1 MKSNSC
7 KIQNKKVDKMEFIK
21 AIILGIIEGITEW
34 LPISS
39 TGHLILADEFIK
51 LKQSTE
57 FMNMFN
63 VVIQLGAILAVV
75 VIYFKKLNPFD
86 ASKTPR
92 ETQLTW
98 QLWLKVIIACIPAV
112 IIGLPL
118 DNWLDANFH
127 KFVPIALML
136 IIYGFAFIYV
146 EKWAKTRPDTLTDLD
161 RMSYRFAFYI
171 GLIQVLSLMP
181 GTSRSGVTILG
192 AIILGASRFVATEF
206 TFFLGI
212 PVMFGASL
220 LKVVK
225 FMLSGGGFSLSQFAI
240 LMVAS
245 VTAFLVSIV
254 VIKFLM
260 DYIKKHDFTFFGKY
274 RIVLGV
280 ILLVYAGISAVF
292 GG

>member
-1 MKSNSC
+1 
-7 KIQNKKVDKMEFIK
+7 MEFIK

-86 ASKTPR
+86 LSKTPR

-118 DNWLDANFH
+118 DDWLDAHFH
-127 KFVPIALML
+127 KFVPIAFML

-146 EKWAKTRPDTLTDLD
+146 EKWAKTRPDTLTNLD

-220 LKVVK
+220 LKIVK
-225 FMLSGGGFSLSQFAI
+225 FMFSGVGFSLSQFAI

-274 RIVLGV
+274 RIVLGA

>member
-1 MKSNSC
+1 
-7 KIQNKKVDKMEFIK
+7 MEFIK

-86 ASKTPR
+86 LSKTPR

-118 DNWLDANFH
+118 DDWLDAHFH
-127 KFVPIALML
+127 KFVPIAFML

-146 EKWAKTRPDTLTDLD
+146 EKWAKTRPDTLTNLD

-220 LKVVK
+220 LKIVK
-225 FMLSGGGFSLSQFAI
+225 FMFSGVGFSLSQFAI

-245 VTAFLVSIV
+245 VTAFMVSIV

-274 RIVLGV
+274 RIVLGA

>member
-206 TFFLGI
+206 TFSLGI

-220 LKVVK
+220 LKIVK
-225 FMLSGGGFSLSQFAI
+225 FMFSGVGFSFSQFAI

-274 RIVLGV
+274 RIVLGA
-280 ILLVYAGISAVF
+280 ILLVYAGISAMF
-292 GG
+292 G

>member
-7 KIQNKKVDKMEFIK
+7 KIQNKKVEQMEFIK

-86 ASKTPR
+86 GSKTPR

-98 QLWLKVIIACIPAV
+98 QLWLKVIIACIPAM
-112 IIGLPL
+112 IFGLPL

-127 KFVPIALML
+127 KFVPVALML

-146 EKWAKTRPDTLTDLD
+146 EKWAKTRPDTLTNLD

-220 LKVVK
+220 LKIVK
-225 FMLSGGGFSLSQFAI
+225 FMFSGVGFSFSQFAI

-245 VTAFLVSIV
+245 ITAFLVSIV

-274 RIVLGV
+274 RIVLGA

>member
-112 IIGLPL
+112 IIGLHL

-127 KFVPIALML
+127 KFVPIELML
-136 IIYGFAFIYV
+136 IMYGFAFIYV

-220 LKVVK
+220 LKIVK
-225 FMLSGGGFSLSQFAI
+225 FMFSGVGFSFSQFAI

-274 RIVLGV
+274 RIVLGA
-280 ILLVYAGISAVF
+280 ILLVYAGISAMF
-292 GG
+292 G

>member
-1 MKSNSC
+1 
-7 KIQNKKVDKMEFIK
+7 MEFIK

-86 ASKTPR
+86 SSKTPR

-118 DNWLDANFH
+118 DDWLDAHFH
-127 KFVPIALML
+127 KFVPIAFML

-146 EKWAKTRPDTLTDLD
+146 EKWAKIRPDTLTNLD

-220 LKVVK
+220 LKIVK
-225 FMLSGGGFSLSQFAI
+225 FMFSGVGFSLSQFAI

-274 RIVLGV
+274 RIVLGA

>member
-86 ASKTPR
+86 ASKTLR

-220 LKVVK
+220 LKIVK
-225 FMLSGGGFSLSQFAI
+225 FMFSGVGFSFSQFAI

-274 RIVLGV
+274 RIVLGA
-280 ILLVYAGISAVF
+280 ILLVYAGISAMF
-292 GG
+292 G

>member
-1 MKSNSC
+1 
-7 KIQNKKVDKMEFIK
+7 MEFIK
-21 AIILGIIEGITEW
+21 AIILGIIEGVTEW

-39 TGHLILADEFIK
+39 TGHLILADELIK

-86 ASKTPR
+86 SGKTAR

-98 QLWLKVIIACIPAV
+98 QLWLKVIIACAPAA

-127 KFVPIALML
+127 KFIPVAFML
-136 IIYGFAFIYV
+136 IIYGVAFIYV
-146 EKWAKTRPDTLTDLD
+146 EKWAKTRPDSLVNLD

-171 GLIQVLSLMP
+171 GAIQVLSLMP

-225 FMLSGGGFSLSQFAI
+225 FMFSGASFSFYQFSI
-240 LMVAS
+240 LIVAS
-245 VTAFLVSIV
+245 LTAFLVSVV
-254 VIKFLM
+254 VIKFLI

-280 ILLVYAGISAVF
+280 IILAYAGISALF
-292 GG
+292 G

>member
-1 MKSNSC
+1 
-7 KIQNKKVDKMEFIK
+7 MEFIK

-51 LKQSTE
+51 LKQPTE

-86 ASKTPR
+86 KAKTAR
-92 ETQLTW
+92 EVQLTW
-98 QLWLKVIIACIPAV
+98 QLWLKVIIACIPAIV
-112 IIGLPL
+112 FGLPL
-118 DNWLDANFH
+118 DNWLDAHFH
-127 KFVPIALML
+127 KFVPVAFML
-136 IIYGFAFIYV
+136 IIYGVAFIYV
-146 EKWAKTRPDTLTDLD
+146 EKWAKTRPDKLVNLD
-161 RMSYRFAFYI
+161 HMPYKFAFYI

-192 AIILGASRFVATEF
+192 AIILGASRFVAAEF

-220 LKVVK
+220 LIIVK
-225 FMLSGGGFSLSQFAI
+225 FMFSGSGFSFYQFSI
-240 LMVAS
+240 LMVACI
-245 VTAFLVSIV
+245 TAFLVSIV

-280 ILLVYAGISAVF
+280 IILIYAGIAAVF
-292 GG
+292 G

>member
-1 MKSNSC
+1 
-7 KIQNKKVDKMEFIK
+7 MEFIK

-51 LKQSTE
+51 LKQPTE

-86 ASKTPR
+86 KAKTAR
-92 ETQLTW
+92 EVQLTW
-98 QLWLKVIIACIPAV
+98 QLWLKVIIACIPAIV
-112 IIGLPL
+112 FGLPL
-118 DNWLDANFH
+118 DNWLDAHFH
-127 KFVPIALML
+127 KFVPVAFML
-136 IIYGFAFIYV
+136 IIYGVAFIYV
-146 EKWAKTRPDTLTDLD
+146 EKWAKTRPDKLVNLD
-161 RMSYRFAFYI
+161 HMPYKFAFYI

-192 AIILGASRFVATEF
+192 AIILGASRFVAAEF

-220 LKVVK
+220 LKLVK
-225 FMLSGGGFSLSQFAI
+225 FMFSGSGFSFYQFSI
-240 LMVAS
+240 LMVACI
-245 VTAFLVSIV
+245 TAFLVSIV

-280 ILLVYAGISAVF
+280 IILIYAGIAAVF
-292 GG
+292 G

>member
-86 ASKTPR
+86 AIKTPR

-127 KFVPIALML
+127 KFVPIELML

-220 LKVVK
+220 LKIVK
-225 FMLSGGGFSLSQFAI
+225 FMFSGVGFSFSQFAI

-274 RIVLGV
+274 RIVLGA
-280 ILLVYAGISAVF
+280 ILLVYAGISAMF
-292 GG
+292 G

>member
-220 LKVVK
+220 LKIVK
-225 FMLSGGGFSLSQFAI
+225 FMFSGVGFSFSQFAI

-245 VTAFLVSIV
+245 VIAFLVSIA
-254 VIKFLM
+254 VIKFLI

-274 RIVLGV
+274 RIVLGA
-280 ILLVYAGISAVF
+280 ILLVYAGISAMF
-292 GG
+292 G

>member
-75 VIYFKKLNPFD
+75 VIYFKKINPFD

-220 LKVVK
+220 LKIVK
-225 FMLSGGGFSLSQFAI
+225 FMFSGVGFSFSQFAI

-274 RIVLGV
+274 RIVLGA
-280 ILLVYAGISAVF
+280 ILLVYAGISAMF
-292 GG
+292 G

>member
-1 MKSNSC
+1 
-7 KIQNKKVDKMEFIK
+7 MEFIK

-51 LKQSTE
+51 LKQPTE

-86 ASKTPR
+86 KAKTAR

-98 QLWLKVIIACIPAV
+98 QLWLKVIIACIPV
-112 IIGLPL
+112 VVIGLPL
-118 DNWLDANFH
+118 NKWLDAHFQ
-127 KFVPIALML
+127 KFVPIAFML
-136 IIYGFAFIYV
+136 IIYGVAFIYI
-146 EKWAKTRPDTLTDLD
+146 EKWAKTRPDKLVNLD
-161 RMSYRFAFYI
+161 SMPYQFAFYI

-192 AIILGASRFVATEF
+192 AIILGASRFVAAEF

-220 LKVVK
+220 LKVIN
-225 FMLSGGGFSLSQFAI
+225 FMFSGSGFSFYQFSI
-240 LMVAS
+240 LFIAS
-245 VTAFLVSIV
+245 LTAFLVSIV

-280 ILLVYAGISAVF
+280 IILVYAGISAVF
-292 GG
+292 A

>member
-127 KFVPIALML
+127 KFVPIAFML

-146 EKWAKTRPDTLTDLD
+146 EKWAKTRPDTLTNLD

-220 LKVVK
+220 LKIVK
-225 FMLSGGGFSLSQFAI
+225 FMFSGVGFSFSQFAI

-274 RIVLGV
+274 RIVLGA
-280 ILLVYAGISAVF
+280 ILLVYAGISAMF
-292 GG
+292 G

>member
-1 MKSNSC
+1 
-7 KIQNKKVDKMEFIK
+7 MEFIK

-86 ASKTPR
+86 LSKTPR

-118 DNWLDANFH
+118 DDWLDAHFH
-127 KFVPIALML
+127 KFVPIAFML

-146 EKWAKTRPDTLTDLD
+146 EKWAKTRPDTLTKLD

-220 LKVVK
+220 LKIVK
-225 FMLSGGGFSLSQFAI
+225 FMFSGVGFSLSQFAI

-274 RIVLGV
+274 RIVLGA

>member
-1 MKSNSC
+1 
-7 KIQNKKVDKMEFIK
+7 MEFIK

-75 VIYFKKLNPFD
+75 VIYFKKLNSFD
-86 ASKTPR
+86 SSKTPR

-118 DNWLDANFH
+118 DDWLDAHFH
-127 KFVPIALML
+127 KFVPIAFML

-146 EKWAKTRPDTLTDLD
+146 EKWAKTRPDTLTNLD

-220 LKVVK
+220 LKIVK
-225 FMLSGGGFSLSQFAI
+225 FMFSGVGFSLSQFAI

-274 RIVLGV
+274 RIVLGA

>member
-161 RMSYRFAFYI
+161 RISYRFAFYI

-220 LKVVK
+220 LKIVK
-225 FMLSGGGFSLSQFAI
+225 FMFSGVGFSFSQFAI

-274 RIVLGV
+274 RIVLGA
-280 ILLVYAGISAVF
+280 ILLVYAGISAMF
-292 GG
+292 G

>member
-1 MKSNSC
+1 
-7 KIQNKKVDKMEFIK
+7 MEFIK

-86 ASKTPR
+86 SSKTPR

-112 IIGLPL
+112 IIALPL
-118 DNWLDANFH
+118 DDWLDAHFH
-127 KFVPIALML
+127 KFVPIAFML

-146 EKWAKTRPDTLTDLD
+146 EKWAKTRPDTLTNLD

-220 LKVVK
+220 LKIVK
-225 FMLSGGGFSLSQFAI
+225 FMFSGVGFSLSQFAI

-274 RIVLGV
+274 RIVLGA

>member
-161 RMSYRFAFYI
+161 RISYRFAFYI

-220 LKVVK
+220 LKIVK
-225 FMLSGGGFSLSQFAI
+225 FMFSGVGFSFSQFVI

-274 RIVLGV
+274 RIVLGA
-280 ILLVYAGISAVF
+280 ILLVYAGISAMF
-292 GG
+292 G

>member
-1 MKSNSC
+1 
-7 KIQNKKVDKMEFIK
+7 MEFIK

-220 LKVVK
+220 LKIVK
-225 FMLSGGGFSLSQFAI
+225 FMFSGVGFSFSQFAI

-260 DYIKKHDFTFFGKY
+260 DYIKKT
-274 RIVLGV
+274 
-280 ILLVYAGISAVF
+280 
-292 GG
+292 

>member
-1 MKSNSC
+1 
-7 KIQNKKVDKMEFIK
+7 MEFIK
-21 AIILGIIEGITEW
+21 AIILRIIEGITEW

-86 ASKTPR
+86 SSKTPR

-118 DNWLDANFH
+118 DDWLDAHFH
-127 KFVPIALML
+127 KFVPIAFML

-146 EKWAKTRPDTLTDLD
+146 EKWAKTRPDTLTNLD

-220 LKVVK
+220 LKIVK
-225 FMLSGGGFSLSQFAI
+225 FMFSGVGFSLSQFAI

-274 RIVLGV
+274 RIVLGA

>member
-1 MKSNSC
+1 
-7 KIQNKKVDKMEFIK
+7 MEFIK

-86 ASKTPR
+86 SSKTPR

-118 DNWLDANFH
+118 DDWLDAHFH
-127 KFVPIALML
+127 KFVPIAFML

-146 EKWAKTRPDTLTDLD
+146 EKWAKTRPDTLTNLD

-220 LKVVK
+220 LKIVK
-225 FMLSGGGFSLSQFAI
+225 FMFSGVGFSLSQFAI

-274 RIVLGV
+274 RIVLGA

>member
-1 MKSNSC
+1 
-7 KIQNKKVDKMEFIK
+7 MEFIK

-39 TGHLILADEFIK
+39 TGHLILTDEFIK
-51 LKQSTE
+51 LKQFTE

-86 ASKTPR
+86 SSKTPR

-118 DNWLDANFH
+118 DDWLDAHFH
-127 KFVPIALML
+127 KFVPIAFML

-146 EKWAKTRPDTLTDLD
+146 EKWAKTRPDTLTNLD

-220 LKVVK
+220 LKIVK
-225 FMLSGGGFSLSQFAI
+225 FMFSGVGFSLSQFAI

-274 RIVLGV
+274 RIVLGA

>member
-1 MKSNSC
+1 
-7 KIQNKKVDKMEFIK
+7 MEFIK

-39 TGHLILADEFIK
+39 TGHLILTDEFIK

-86 ASKTPR
+86 SSKTPR

-118 DNWLDANFH
+118 DDWLDAHFH
-127 KFVPIALML
+127 KFVPIAFML

-146 EKWAKTRPDTLTDLD
+146 EKWAKTRPDTLTNLD

-220 LKVVK
+220 LKIVK
-225 FMLSGGGFSLSQFAI
+225 FMFSGVGFSLSQFAI

-274 RIVLGV
+274 RIVLGA

>member
-92 ETQLTW
+92 ETQLAR

-220 LKVVK
+220 LKIVK
-225 FMLSGGGFSLSQFAI
+225 FMFSGVGFSFSQFAI

-274 RIVLGV
+274 RIVLGA
-280 ILLVYAGISAVF
+280 ILLVYAGISAMF
-292 GG
+292 GW

>member
-1 MKSNSC
+1 
-7 KIQNKKVDKMEFIK
+7 MEFIK

-127 KFVPIALML
+127 KFVPIAFML
-136 IIYGFAFIYV
+136 IIYGVAFIYV
-146 EKWAKTRPDTLTDLD
+146 EKWAKTRPDTLTNLD

-220 LKVVK
+220 LKIVK
-225 FMLSGGGFSLSQFAI
+225 FMFSGVGFNFSQFAI

-245 VTAFLVSIV
+245 ITAFLVSIV

-274 RIVLGV
+274 RIVLGAV
-280 ILLVYAGISAVF
+280 LLVYAGISAVF

>member
-1 MKSNSC
+1 
-7 KIQNKKVDKMEFIK
+7 MEFIK

-86 ASKTPR
+86 SSKTPR

-118 DNWLDANFH
+118 DDWLDAHFH
-127 KFVPIALML
+127 KFVPIAFML

-146 EKWAKTRPDTLTDLD
+146 EKWAKTRPDTLTNLD

-220 LKVVK
+220 LKIVK
-225 FMLSGGGFSLSQFAI
+225 FMFSGVGFSLSQFAI

-245 VTAFLVSIV
+245 VTAFMVSIV

-274 RIVLGV
+274 RIVLGA

>member
-21 AIILGIIEGITEW
+21 AIILGIIEVITEW

-86 ASKTPR
+86 ASKTQR

-220 LKVVK
+220 LKIVK
-225 FMLSGGGFSLSQFAI
+225 FMFSGVGFSFSQFAI

-274 RIVLGV
+274 RIVLGA
-280 ILLVYAGISAVF
+280 ILLVYAGISAMF
-292 GG
+292 G

>member
-1 MKSNSC
+1 
-7 KIQNKKVDKMEFIK
+7 MEFIK
-21 AIILGIIEGITEW
+21 VIILGIIEGITEW

-86 ASKTPR
+86 SSKTPR

-118 DNWLDANFH
+118 DDWLDAHFH
-127 KFVPIALML
+127 KFVPIAFML

-146 EKWAKTRPDTLTDLD
+146 EKWAKTRPDTLTNLD

-220 LKVVK
+220 LKIVK
-225 FMLSGGGFSLSQFAI
+225 FMFSGVGFSLSQFAI

-274 RIVLGV
+274 RIVLGA

>member
-1 MKSNSC
+1 
-7 KIQNKKVDKMEFIK
+7 MEFIK

-86 ASKTPR
+86 SKKTPR

-98 QLWLKVIIACIPAV
+98 QLWLKVIIACVPAIV
-112 IIGLPL
+112 FGLPL
-118 DNWLDANFH
+118 DDWLDAHFH
-127 KFVPIALML
+127 KFIPIAITL

-146 EKWAKTRPDTLTDLD
+146 EKWAKTREDTLTDLY
-161 RMSYRFAFYI
+161 RMPYQFAFYI

-212 PVMFGASL
+212 PVMFGASA
-220 LKVVK
+220 LKILK
-225 FMLSGGGFSLSQFAI
+225 FILSGASFSLYQFGI
-240 LMVAS
+240 LLVACL
-245 VTAFLVSIV
+245 TAFLVSVV
-254 VIKFLM
+254 VIRFLM

-274 RIVLGV
+274 RIVLGA

-292 GG
+292 G

>member
-1 MKSNSC
+1 
-7 KIQNKKVDKMEFIK
+7 MEFIK
-21 AIILGIIEGITEW
+21 AIILGIVEGITEW

-51 LKQSTE
+51 LKQPTE

-86 ASKTPR
+86 KAKTAR
-92 ETQLTW
+92 EVQLTW
-98 QLWLKVIIACIPAV
+98 QLWLKVIIACVPAI

-118 DNWLDANFH
+118 DKWLDAHFH
-127 KFVPIALML
+127 KFVPVAFML
-136 IIYGFAFIYV
+136 IIYGVAFIYV
-146 EKWAKTRPDTLTDLD
+146 EKWAKTRPDKLVNLD
-161 RMSYRFAFYI
+161 YMPYKFAFYI

-192 AIILGASRFVATEF
+192 AIILGASRFVAAEF

-212 PVMFGASL
+212 PVMFGASF
-220 LKVVK
+220 LKIVM
-225 FMLSGGGFSLSQFAI
+225 FIRDGSGFSFYQFSI
-240 LMVAS
+240 LMVACI
-245 VTAFLVSIV
+245 TAFLVSIV

-280 ILLVYAGISAVF
+280 IILIYAGIAAVF
-292 GG
+292 G

>member
-86 ASKTPR
+86 AIKTPR

-220 LKVVK
+220 LKIVK
-225 FMLSGGGFSLSQFAI
+225 FMFSGVGFSFSQFAI

-274 RIVLGV
+274 RIVLGA
-280 ILLVYAGISAVF
+280 ILLVYAGISAMF
-292 GG
+292 G